1 MSPSGASS
9 GLIAPPSEYDIDPSI
24 AHSHGADAGGAERR
38 AHVRLTPRQLTA
50 RLKQGGAV
58 TLIDVS
64 AGGALLETSR
74 ILRPDSELILEFFDA
89 ASKHVAQMTSRVL
102 RSHVARIDGVMKY
115 RGACVFSQPLAH
127 PELAAISTA
136 TAPLLKTDAHDF
148 VKLEFA
154 LKAIVE
160 AYLKRTDA
168 SGASGRPS
176 APATLID
183 ALKHVRTAAQRR
195 GDPMNAHLADLLGLV
210 IPAFARS
217 DSPEAIVRAV
227 QEQLARQ
234 LPLLAIYPSS
244 EPEDTASDRELITL
258 SVPTDVT
265 RPRLAVTAEFP
276 VGYALDEGQFRLLK
290 ASSYLLGLVGE
301 RSTPAAPRPEL
312 APRSEAAPRPEPPPE
327 PESAAVVRPAPPV
340 PGAPANGDR
349 QIADVAELPA
359 GWHRVVVRYVD
370 GQILR
375 GYSNDFNPG
384 REHLQVGSTVNA
396 PAGDR
401 LLVPL
406 SRLKAVFFVKSLEGN
421 PERVDDQTFEVSPG
435 ARRVEITFRDGEVI
449 QGSTMSYKAEGQG
462 FLLLP
467 ANSRGNNLRIFVVT
481 GAVRH
486 MRFLNR

>member
-9 GLIAPPSEYDIDPSI
+9 ALIAPPSESELNPFVPPD
-24 AHSHGADAGGAERR
+24 HGTETGGAERR
-38 AHVRLTPRQLTA
+38 AHVRLTPRQLSA

-64 AGGALLETSR
+64 VGGALVETSR
-74 ILRPDSELILEFFDA
+74 VLRPDTELVLEFFDVG
-89 ASKHVAQMTSRVL
+89 SKHVAQMTSRVL
-102 RSHVARIDGVMKY
+102 RSHIARIDGVIKY

-127 PELAAISTA
+127 PELAAIATA
-136 TAPLLKTDAHDF
+136 AAPLLKTDAEDF

-160 AYLKRTDA
+160 AYLKRADG
-168 SGASGRPS
+168 SASGRPS
-176 APATLID
+176 TPATLID
-183 ALKHVRTAAQRR
+183 ALTHVRLAAKRR

-217 DSPEAIVRAV
+217 ESPDVIVGAV
-227 QEQLARQ
+227 QDQLARQ
-234 LPLLAIYPSS
+234 LPLLAIHPSS
-244 EPEDTASDRELITL
+244 EAEDASGDRELITL
-258 SVPTDVT
+258 SVPTNAS

-276 VGYALDEGQFRLLK
+276 AGYALDEGQFRLLK
-290 ASSYLLGLVGE
+290 AGSYLIGLVGE
-301 RSTPAAPRPEL
+301 RSTAAAASEPPPQPAPAPRPE
-312 APRSEAAPRPEPPPE
+312 AAP
-327 PESAAVVRPAPPV
+327 AVRSVPV
-340 PGAPANGDR
+340 PAAATPVNDDR
-349 QIADVAELPA
+349 KIADVADLPA

-384 REHLQVGSTVNA
+384 REHLQVSSTIDA

-421 PERVDDQTFEVSPG
+421 PVRVDDQTFEVSPG
-435 ARRVEITFRDGEVI
+435 ARKVEITFRDGEVI
-449 QGSTMSYKAEGQG
+449 LGSTMSYKAEGQG
-462 FLLLP
+462 FLLQP

-486 MRFLNR
+486 MRFMTR